1 MCFDLLGLFGSDG
14 IDDEVIVV
22 TVIVVN
28 SLFSF
33 MLVADKLH
41 CSISIGIDLP
51 ITLMLIT
58 VSFGAVKY
66 HTTD

>member
-1 MCFDLLGLFGSDG
+1 MCFHLLGHFGSDG
-14 IDDEVIVV
+14 IDDDGIDDEVFVV

-41 CSISIGIDLP
+41 
-51 ITLMLIT
+51 
-58 VSFGAVKY
+58 
-66 HTTD
+66 

>member
-1 MCFDLLGLFGSDG
+1 MCFHLLGLLGSDG

-22 TVIVVN
+22 IVTAIVVN

-41 CSISIGIDLP
+41 
-51 ITLMLIT
+51 
-58 VSFGAVKY
+58 
-66 HTTD
+66 